1 MDKMPKLKV
10 NGLGWSNSPELVDFE
25 QARYFPY
32 CNDLI
37 ITVEDQVINSYNDLV
52 QLASAGTYKD
62 KEYLEVVF
70 LPMIV
75 GG

>member
-1 MDKMPKLKV
+1 MPKLKV
-10 NGLGWSNSPELVDFE
+10 DGLGWDNSLELVDFE

-32 CNDLI
+32 SEELI
-37 ITVEDQVINSYNDLV
+37 ITVEDQVVSSYDDLV
-52 QLASAGTYKD
+52 RLAAGDAYKD

>member
-1 MDKMPKLKV
+1 MPKLKV
-10 NGLGWSNSPELVDFE
+10 DGLGWDNSSELVDFE

-32 CNDLI
+32 SEELI
-37 ITVEDQVINSYNDLV
+37 ITVEDQVVSSYDDLV
-52 QLASAGTYKD
+52 RLAAGDSYKD